1 MTENGRINYGDLN
14 GGLGNGCGP
23 TLMSFVITALIVLIG
38 LIGLTGCRTIKESE
52 VTNENH
58 KLSELMERMDSMMRT
73 SYTWQQD
80 MYSKQSSLVDSFRH
94 NEKRDSNHVVVIN
107 EKGDTVRERI
117 EIYHEVEKDHSS
129 EKQETEML
137 VQKIEKL
144 DSMLR
149 VSVEKQAVT
158 DSLLRERDK
167 YKEVEKEKTLGQRI
181 STFFTDALVC
191 VIIFVLVYII
201 LKVKRK
207 KP

>member
-23 TLMSFVITALIVLIG
+23 TLMSFVITALIILVG
-38 LIGLTGCRTIKESE
+38 LMGLTGCRTIKESE
-52 VTNENH
+52 MTNENH

-80 MYSKQSSLVDSFRH
+80 LYSKQSSLVDSFRH

-129 EKQETEML
+129 EKQVEEML

-144 DSMLR
+144 DSMLK
-149 VSVEKQAVT
+149 VSVDKQAVT

-181 STFFTDALVC
+181 STFFTDALIC
-191 VIIFVLVYII
+191 VIIFALVYII

>member
-23 TLMSFVITALIVLIG
+23 TLMSFVITALIILVG
-38 LIGLTGCRTIKESE
+38 LMGLTGCRTIKESE
-52 VTNENH
+52 MTNENH

-80 MYSKQSSLVDSFRH
+80 LYSKQSSLVDSFRH

-129 EKQETEML
+129 EKQVEEML

-144 DSMLR
+144 DSMLK
-149 VSVEKQAVT
+149 VSVDKQAVT

-181 STFFTDALVC
+181 STFFTDALIC

-201 LKVKRK
+201 LKVKKK

>member
-14 GGLGNGCGP
+14 GGLGKGCGP

-38 LIGLTGCRTIKESE
+38 LMGLTGCRTIKESE
-52 VTNENH
+52 MTNENH

-80 MYSKQSSLVDSFRH
+80 LYSKQSSLVDSFRH

>member
-23 TLMSFVITALIVLIG
+23 TLMSFVITALIILVG
-38 LIGLTGCRTIKESE
+38 LMGLTGCRTIKESE
-52 VTNENH
+52 MTNENH

-80 MYSKQSSLVDSFRH
+80 LYSKQSSLVDSFRH

-137 VQKIEKL
+137 VQRIEKL
-144 DSMLR
+144 DSMLK
-149 VSVEKQAVT
+149 VSIDKQAVT

-167 YKEVEKEKTLGQRI
+167 YKEVKKEKTLGQRI

-191 VIIFVLVYII
+191 VIIFVLIYII

>member
-14 GGLGNGCGP
+14 GGLGKGCGP
-23 TLMSFVITALIVLIG
+23 TLMSFIITALIILVG
-38 LIGLTGCRTIKESE
+38 LMGLTGCRTIKESE
-52 VTNENH
+52 MTNENH

-80 MYSKQSSLVDSFRH
+80 LYSKQSSLVDSFRH

>member
-14 GGLGNGCGP
+14 GGLGKGCGP
-23 TLMSFVITALIVLIG
+23 TLMSFVITALIILVG
-38 LIGLTGCRTIKESE
+38 LMGLTGCRTIKESE
-52 VTNENH
+52 MTNENH

-80 MYSKQSSLVDSFRH
+80 LYSKQSSLVDSFRH

-129 EKQETEML
+129 EKQVEEML

-144 DSMLR
+144 DSMLK

-181 STFFTDALVC
+181 STFFTDALIC

>member
-14 GGLGNGCGP
+14 SGLGNGCGP
-23 TLMSFVITALIVLIG
+23 TLMSFVITALIILVG
-38 LIGLTGCRTIKESE
+38 LMGLTGCRTIKESE
-52 VTNENH
+52 MTNENH

-80 MYSKQSSLVDSFRH
+80 LYSKQSSLVDSFRH

-129 EKQETEML
+129 EKQVEEML

>member
-23 TLMSFVITALIVLIG
+23 TLMSFVITALIILVG
-38 LIGLTGCRTIKESE
+38 LMGLTGCRTIKESE
-52 VTNENH
+52 MTNENH

-80 MYSKQSSLVDSFRH
+80 LYSKQSSLVDSFRH

-144 DSMLR
+144 DSMLK

>member
-23 TLMSFVITALIVLIG
+23 TLMSFVITALIILVG
-38 LIGLTGCRTIKESE
+38 LMGLTGCRTIKESE
-52 VTNENH
+52 MTNENH

-80 MYSKQSSLVDSFRH
+80 LYSKQSSLVDSFRH

-149 VSVEKQAVT
+149 VSIDKQAVT

>member
-1 MTENGRINYGDLN
+1 MTENGRISYGDLN
-14 GGLGNGCGP
+14 GGLGKGCGP
-23 TLMSFVITALIVLIG
+23 TLMSFVITALIILVG
-38 LIGLTGCRTIKESE
+38 LMGLTGCRTIKESE
-52 VTNENH
+52 MTNENH

-80 MYSKQSSLVDSFRH
+80 LYSKQSSLVDSFRH

>member
-23 TLMSFVITALIVLIG
+23 TPMSFVITVLIILVG
-38 LIGLTGCRTIKESE
+38 LMGLTGCRTIKESE
-52 VTNENH
+52 MTNENH

-80 MYSKQSSLVDSFRH
+80 LYSKQSSLVDSFRH

-129 EKQETEML
+129 EKQVEEML

-144 DSMLR
+144 DSMLK

-181 STFFTDALVC
+181 STFFTDAFVC

-201 LKVKRK
+201 LKVKKK

>member
-38 LIGLTGCRTIKESE
+38 LMGLTGCRTIKESE

-80 MYSKQSSLVDSFRH
+80 LYSKQSSLVDSFRH

-144 DSMLR
+144 DSMLK